1 MKPYQNIIFD
11 LDGTISDS
19 KPGIINALKYSL
31 KQMNIN
37 LADDYDLSTFIGP
50 PIRDCFKEH
59 FFKEEADIAA
69 AIHHFR
75 NYYAETGWSENAL
88 YDGMFDLLNDLNI
101 KGYNLF
107 IATNKPQVFT
117 DLIVQHFGITRFFKL
132 IKGVDINNH
141 HHTKAELITEIL
153 EFDYDINATNTIM
166 IGDSKWDIY
175 AADFLKVKTIGVS
188 WGFGGTKADL
198 AAFGAI
204 KIADTVDELRG
215 FLIQ

>member
-31 KQMNIN
+31 KQMNIQ

-50 PIRDCFKEH
+50 PIHDCFKEH
-59 FFKEEADIAA
+59 FFKEDDDIAA

-75 NYYAETGWSENAL
+75 EYYAEKGWSENKMYA
-88 YDGMFDLLNDLNI
+88 GMFDLLNDLNSN
-101 KGYNLF
+101 GYNLF

-117 DLIVQHFGITRFFKL
+117 DLILQHFHITPFFKL
-132 IKGVDINNH
+132 VKGVDINNH
-141 HHTKAELITEIL
+141 HHTKAELIKEIL
-153 EFDYDINATNTIM
+153 EFDYDINSDNSIM

-175 AADFLKVKTIGVS
+175 AADFLNVKTIGVS
-188 WGFGGTKADL
+188 WGFGGNKADL
-198 AAFGAI
+198 QAFGAF
-204 KIADTVDELRG
+204 KIANTVEELRN
-215 FLIQ
+215 FLIA